1 MAIYDCTTKG
11 PYRDF
16 LGKRVVVSVGGVYH
30 QHYYSWNMYG
40 AKAGHLAETKEAE
53 LLELQKKAKDER
65 MADFSPMRRKCSA
78 SLMIARNL
86 QFVSFKSYKKW
97 VLGFNINKVGGGGG
111 LKVPLGDNFE
121 AAWKQAVDKYV
132 EINGLSDTER
142 AVLESYKPTREA
154 INTHVMNIMPQYREP
169 TFPTARFITQIE
181 AAFKEQK

>member
-1 MAIYDCTTKG
+1 MSIYDCTTEG

-40 AKAGHLAETKEAE
+40 EKAGHLAEIKEAE
-53 LLELQKKAKDER
+53 LLELQKRAKDER
-65 MADFSPMRRKCSA
+65 MADLSPIRRKYSA

-86 QFVSFKSYKKW
+86 QFVSFKSYKTW
-97 VLGFNINKVGGGGG
+97 YIGFNINRQGGGGG
-111 LKVPLGDNFE
+111 YKVALGDNFE
-121 AAWKQAVDKYV
+121 DAWKRAVDKYV

-154 INTHVMNIMPQYREP
+154 INTHVMNIMPQYRDSS
-169 TFPTARFITQIE
+169 FPTARFINQIE
-181 AAFKEQK
+181 TAFKEQE